1 MNLHT
6 SEVHSFLAILYLH
19 LIQSHHMRIFLI
31 TAFCFSVFF
40 SPAQEQPMAFVN
52 AKVYTVNAKQPVAEA
67 VVIQKGRIIFVGST
81 KDALKKIKDKKR
93 ITDCAGKLLLPGF
106 IDDHT
111 HFMTGGFYLLGIN
124 LRQARSTQE
133 FISTIKK
140 YAAGH
145 TGTWI
150 EGGDWDHEAW
160 ELKDLPT
167 KGMIDSVTPRTPVFV
182 NRFDGHMA
190 LANSYALKLAGIDR
204 NTVAPA
210 GGLIVKDSAGEPT
223 GVLKD
228 NAMDLVNRVIPTASP
243 AQYEQALERA
253 LQEAREKGV
262 TSVQDIT
269 QNNDLRTFQ
278 SFEKKGKLTCRIYT
292 RMPIASYKFL
302 VDEKL
307 TAGSGSPFIRFGSL
321 KAFADGSLG
330 SSTALFFEPYKQDST
345 TRGLPMGILSN
356 GKLREWALDADKHH
370 LQISIHA
377 IGDSANFLI
386 LNLFE
391 EIIKTNPQWDRRF
404 RIEHAQHIRFSD
416 IGRMAKMG
424 VIASVQPYHAID
436 DGVWAEKR
444 IGDRIRYTYPFKS
457 FIDSSVKMGFG
468 SDWTVA
474 PINPLLGI
482 YAAVTRQT
490 LDGSHPEGWI
500 PEQKITVAQA
510 IQCYTINNAF
520 AAFEEK
526 QKGSIETG
534 KYADLV
540 MLSDDILS
548 IDPVKIR
555 EVQVVMTV
563 VNGKVVY
570 KKP

>member
-1 MNLHT
+1 MHT
-6 SEVHSFLAILYLH
+6 NEGGSFHSNQYL
-19 LIQSHHMRIFLI
+19 QYTQYYAMRISFI
-31 TAFCFSVFF
+31 IAFCFALFVCHSQDKPV
-40 SPAQEQPMAFVN
+40 AFVN
-52 AKVYTVNAKQPVAEA
+52 AKVYTVNAKQPIAEA
-67 VVIQKGRIIFVGST
+67 VVMQKGRIIFVGT
-81 KDALKKIKDKKR
+81 TREALKKIKDKKA
-93 ITDCAGKLLLPGF
+93 ITDCGGKLLLPGF

-124 LRQARSTQE
+124 LRQAKSTKE
-133 FISTIKK
+133 FISTIKN
-140 YAAGH
+140 YAAAH
-145 TGTWI
+145 SGTWI

-160 ELKDLPT
+160 ELKELPT
-167 KGMIDSVTPRTPVFV
+167 KNMIDSVTPRTPVFV

-204 NTVAPA
+204 NTVSPA
-210 GGLIVKDSAGEPT
+210 GGLIVKDSTGEPT

-228 NAMDLVNRVIPTASP
+228 NAMDLVNHVIPTASP
-243 AQYEQALERA
+243 AQYDQALDRA

-262 TSVQDIT
+262 TSIQDIT
-269 QNNDLRTFQ
+269 QNNDLRTYQ
-278 SFEKKGKLTCRIYT
+278 SFEKKGRLTCRIYT
-292 RMPIASYKFL
+292 RMPISSYKFL

-307 TAGSGSPFIRFGSL
+307 TAGSGSPFIRLGSL

-345 TRGLPMGILSN
+345 TRGLPMGNLTN

-391 EIIKTNPQWDRRF
+391 EIVKTNPVWDRRF

-416 IGRMAKMG
+416 IGRMAKLG

-444 IGDRIRYTYPFKS
+444 IGDRIRYTYPFKT

-474 PINPLLGI
+474 PINPMLGI

-526 QKGSIETG
+526 QKGSIESG

-540 MLSDDILS
+540 LLSDDILS
-548 IDPVKIR
+548 IDPVKIKD
-555 EVQVVMTV
+555 VQVVMTV